1 MSATYQ
7 LPLNAL
13 GIKVM
18 AVKKGSLIFTPDG
31 DIADADNGDV
41 YVTVSPA
48 GFNLTLQGARLIMQN
63 IVDLEL
69 SHREFAII
77 KELVKPKKRAKV
89 AGTGGAIQ
97 QTSEVVEAFDAD
109 TEELLGD
116 LTLAAE

>member
-13 GIKVM
+13 GIKIM

-31 DIADADNGDV
+31 DIADADNGQV

-48 GFNLTLQGARLIMQN
+48 GFNITLEGARLVMQN

-77 KELVKPKKRAKV
+77 KELVKPKRVKA
-89 AGTGGAIQ
+89 ASTGGAIQ
-97 QTSEVVEAFDAD
+97 QKSAAETFDNE
-109 TEELLGD
+109 TEELLGE
-116 LTLAAE
+116 LTMAAE